1 MMGKKKYIKCENI
14 RAIKVP
20 QYKGLTV
27 KSILEFANKNIH
39 IDRFLPDYDYLKDP
53 NREWLCNIIHT
64 IIPDKFQNYVQTKV
78 EERRQQLIDTQNLG
92 ISVQPEF
99 INIFKSSQ
107 SISTVNGKFHFLTRL
122 PKPTKDQMRIQKL
135 EEEKKEII
143 FKAKGTE
150 TQLLELKRKLKEL
163 EDDQK
168 FADDNA
174 EKLSKLFE
182 LGVIDDKESS

>member
-1 MMGKKKYIKCENI
+1 M
-14 RAIKVP
+14 
-20 QYKGLTV
+20 
-27 KSILEFANKNIH
+27 
-39 IDRFLPDYDYLKDP
+39 PDYDYLKDP
-53 NREWLCNIIHT
+53 NREWLCNIINT
-64 IIPDKFQNYVQTKV
+64 IIPDKFLNYVQTKI

-92 ISVQPEF
+92 ISVQPKF

-107 SISTVNGKFHFLTRL
+107 SISIVNGKSHFLTRL

-143 FKAKGTE
+143 FKAKDTE

-182 LGVIDDKESS
+182 LGVIDDKGEFINNDMN